1 MKITLPDASTREYQR
16 PLTVAD
22 IAADI
27 GPGLA
32 KATLGGDVNGT
43 LVDASHQIKD
53 DSTLRIITT
62 KDPEGLEILRHS
74 CAHLLAQAV
83 KQLFP
88 DAQVTIGPVIEDGFY
103 YDFAYGP
110 GFTEEDLDRIQ
121 EAMEALAKK
130 GSPVERLTMDREE
143 AVTYFRELKEDYKA
157 KIIEE
162 IPDDEP
168 LSLYRQGDFTDLCR
182 GPHVPDISMLRAFKL
197 TKLAGAY
204 WRGDSNNEMLQR
216 IYGTAWP
223 DKKSLDEYLTRIAE
237 AEKRD
242 HRRIGKTLDLFHFQE
257 EAPGMVFW
265 HRDGWSLYTAVERYV
280 RNLLAEYDY
289 QEVHTPQMLDR
300 SLWERSGHWD
310 KFRDNMFTTHVDD
323 RDYAIKPMNCPG
335 HVQLFNQGLRS
346 YRDLPIRIAEFGI
359 VHRNEPS
366 GTLHGLLRARRF
378 TQDDAHVFCT
388 EDQLQA
394 EVSTLIELTYRMYKD
409 FGFEDIEVALSTR
422 PKQRVGEDAL
432 WDRAEDALARALEE
446 KGIEYVVQPGE
457 GAFYGPK
464 HEFVLRDS
472 IGRRWQCGTIQVDF
486 SMPGRLDASYV
497 TDDGSKQV
505 PVMIHRAILGSLE
518 RFIGILIEDTEGKLP
533 FWLAPIQ
540 AIILNIT
547 DRQQSFASE
556 TQKFLRKQGVRVE
569 TDLRNEKIGYK
580 IRESTLRRIPFLLV
594 VGDREVEEGSVA
606 VRTRDGEDLGTV
618 AIADVLEKCFLPNAN
633 ARH

>member
-1 MKITLPDASTREYQR
+1 M
-16 PLTVAD
+16 
-22 IAADI
+22 AADI

-32 KATLGGDVNGT
+32 KATLAGSVNGR
-43 LVDASHQIKD
+43 LVDASFAITED
-53 DSTLRIITT
+53 ADLRIITG
-62 KDPEGLEILRHS
+62 KDAEGLEVIRHS

-83 KQLFP
+83 KELYP
-88 DAQVTIGPVIEDGFY
+88 EAQVTIGPVIEDGFY
-103 YDFAYGP
+103 YDFAYP
-110 GFTEEDLDRIQ
+110 AGFAEADLTRIEERMS
-121 EAMEALAKK
+121 ELASA
-130 GSPVERLTMDREE
+130 GARVERLTMSRDD
-143 AVTYFRELKEDYKA
+143 AIAYFRGLGEEYKA
-157 KIIEE
+157 QIIED
-162 IPDDEP
+162 IPADEE

-182 GPHVPDISMLRAFKL
+182 GPHVANTSQIKAFKL

-204 WRGDSNNEMLQR
+204 WRGDSKNEMLQR

-223 DKKSLDEYLTRIAE
+223 DKKSLDEHLHRLEE

-242 HRRIGKTLDLFHFQE
+242 HRRIGKELDLYHFQE

-265 HRDGWSLYTAVERYV
+265 HRDGWSLYTAVEAYV
-280 RNLLAEYDY
+280 RNLLTEYDY

-310 KFRDNMFTTHVDD
+310 KFRQNMFTTHVDD

-335 HVQLFNQGLRS
+335 HVQLFNQGLKS
-346 YRDLPIRIAEFGI
+346 YRELPIRIAEFGI

-366 GTLHGLLRARRF
+366 GTLHGLMRARRF

-388 EDQLQA
+388 EDQLQS

-409 FGFEDIEVALSTR
+409 FGFSDIEVALSTR
-422 PKQRVGEDAL
+422 PEQRVGEDAL
-432 WDRAEDALARALEE
+432 WDRAEKALADALEE
-446 KGIEYVVQPGE
+446 KNIPYTVQPGE

-486 SMPGRLDASYV
+486 SMPGRLGASYV
-497 TDDGSKQV
+497 AEDGTKKV

-533 FWLAPIQ
+533 FWLAPVQ
-540 AIILNIT
+540 AILLNIT
-547 DRQQSFASE
+547 DKQSEFVLDTE
-556 TQKFLRKQGVRVE
+556 KRLKKQGLRVE
-569 TDLRNEKIGYK
+569 SDLRNEKIGYK
-580 IRESTLRRIPFLLV
+580 IRQSTLRRIPYLLV
-594 VGDREVEEGSVA
+594 VGDREKAEGTVA
-606 VRTRDGEDLGTV
+606 VRTREGQDLGT
-618 AIADVLEKCFLPNAN
+618 IAVSELHQQLPDLEAG

>member
-143 AVTYFRELKEDYKA
+143 AVTYFRELKEEYKA

-223 DKKSLDEYLTRIAE
+223 DKKSLDEYLTRISE

-242 HRRIGKTLDLFHFQE
+242 HRRIGKSLDLFHFQE

>member
-110 GFTEEDLDRIQ
+110 GFTDEDLDRIQ

-143 AVTYFRELKEDYKA
+143 AVTYFRELKEEYKA

-223 DKKSLDEYLTRIAE
+223 DKKSLDEYLTRISE

-242 HRRIGKTLDLFHFQE
+242 HRRIGKSLDLFHFQE

>member
-1 MKITLPDASTREYQR
+1 
-16 PLTVAD
+16 
-22 IAADI
+22 
-27 GPGLA
+27 
-32 KATLGGDVNGT
+32 
-43 LVDASHQIKD
+43 
-53 DSTLRIITT
+53 
-62 KDPEGLEILRHS
+62 LEILRHS

-121 EAMEALAKK
+121 ETMEALAKK

-223 DKKSLDEYLTRIAE
+223 DKKSLDEYLTRIVE

-242 HRRIGKTLDLFHFQE
+242 HRRIGKSLDLFHFQE

-280 RNLLAEYDY
+280 RNLLAEYEY

-335 HVQLFNQGLRS
+335 HVQIYNQGLRS